1 MNCILIEIGMIKE
14 NRKLKWSN
22 VMREFIVVSIICNG
36 FLRQH
41 FVVAF
46 QQENEKKKFKNKEE
60 KQLKL

>member
-1 MNCILIEIGMIKE
+1 
-14 NRKLKWSN
+14 
-22 VMREFIVVSIICNG
+22 MREFIVVSIICNG

-41 FVVAF
+41 SVVAF